1 MPKMYGEG
9 FPYPKSGAQPA
20 NTNKLNQPSNGPANI
35 PGGVNDIYLS
45 EVPSKVANTGIYL
58 KQNPRIPGGV
68 NDIYMP
74 DNKAL

>member
-9 FPYPKSGAQPA
+9 FPYPKSGTQIE
-20 NTNKLNQPSNGPANI
+20 NSDKLNPPNGGPANI
-35 PGGVNDIYLS
+35 PGGVNDIYLPS
-45 EVPSKVANTGIYL
+45 VPRVANTGIYL
-58 KQNPRIPGGV
+58 KQNPRVSGGV

>member
-20 NTNKLNQPSNGPANI
+20 NSDKLNQTSNGPANI
-35 PGGVNDIYLS
+35 PGGVNDIYLPS
-45 EVPSKVANTGIYL
+45 VPRVANTGIYL
-58 KQNPRIPGGV
+58 KQNPRVPGGV

>member
-1 MPKMYGEG
+1 MYGEG

-20 NTNKLNQPSNGPANI
+20 NSDKLNQPSNGPANI

-45 EVPSKVANTGIYL
+45 EVSKVANTGIYL
-58 KQNPRIPGGV
+58 KQNPRVSGGV
-68 NDIYMP
+68 NDIYMS